1 MRKYIAFLLVWFCSG
16 LTMSAYQTGNKALGI
31 GFSLLSLLYWAIL
44 GKTDRK
50 KKTPTGFTNP
60 SSVIDLIFIDD
71 DLQG

>member
-50 KKTPTGFTNP
+50 
-60 SSVIDLIFIDD
+60 
-71 DLQG
+71 